1 MDTKFREGIKKL
13 LIDLNIYDENINID
27 TFCRALTHSTYANEH
42 KNVKDFQYLE
52 FLGDSILQFLV
63 SKEIYRLYPE
73 YKEGRA
79 TQHRSYA
86 VNNKTLSEVSE
97 KIGLSENIL
106 FSKNA
111 FLNGKNEKI
120 NSDFFEAFIAAIYLE
135 KGLDFTDKFIKK
147 HLKDYL
153 LNEKIDK
160 DPKTTFQ
167 ELIQLNGSCKIIYKT
182 DFLEELGKFQSAIIV
197 DNKKYGIGFGK
208 TKKEAKENAA
218 KNALKSLNV

>member
-1 MDTKFREGIKKL
+1 MDTKFRERIKKL

-167 ELIQLNGSCKIIYKT
+167 ELI
-182 DFLEELGKFQSAIIV
+182 
-197 DNKKYGIGFGK
+197 
-208 TKKEAKENAA
+208 
-218 KNALKSLNV
+218 